1 MNNYMKILLYL
12 KQYEGDGKMH
22 EIEHLFPEMTTSE
35 QSNIFKELAEE
46 NLIVLKGREPRYY
59 SHIIDINRLTGE
71 SKITESPMNE
81 IIDKTEPE
89 KFTAKLTFKGA
100 KYLKEE
106 IEMQDKGKYNIN
118 VSGEGANN
126 TFVIESN
133 NVRIDNKPEFKN
145 RIDKI
150 IDVLKSDNS
159 IQSEL
164 KQQAISDFQNAK
176 NEIGENGK
184 LPKKIMDN
192 ILQYGSEISSIGSLV
207 LQLLGG

>member
-1 MNNYMKILLYL
+1 MNNYMKLLLHL

-22 EIEHLFPEMTTSE
+22 EIEHLFPDMTMSE
-35 QSNIFKELAEE
+35 KSNIFKELAEE
-46 NLIVLKGREPRYY
+46 KFIVLKGREPRFY
-59 SHIIDINRLTGE
+59 SHIIDINQETGE

-126 TFVIESN
+126 TFVIESS
-133 NVRIDNKPEFKN
+133 NVKINNKPEFKN
-145 RIDKI
+145 QIDQI

-159 IQSEL
+159 ISNEL

-176 NEIGENGK
+176 SEIGKNEI

-192 ILQYGSEISSIGSLV
+192 ILKYGSEISSIGSLV
-207 LQLLGG
+207 LQLLGN

>member
-1 MNNYMKILLYL
+1 MNNYMKLLLHL

-22 EIEHLFPEMTTSE
+22 QIEQLFPEMSTSE
-35 QSNIFKELAEE
+35 KSNIFKELSEE
-46 NLIVLKGREPRYY
+46 NFIVLNGREPRYH
-59 SHIIDINRLTGE
+59 SHIIEINQLTRE
-71 SKITESPMNE
+71 SKVTASPMNE
-81 IIDKTEPE
+81 IINKTEPE
-89 KFTAKLTFKGA
+89 KYTAKLTFKGA

-126 TFVIESN
+126 TFVIESS
-133 NVRIDNKPEFKN
+133 NVRIENKPEFKN
-145 RIDKI
+145 RIDNI
-150 IDVLKSDNS
+150 IDILKSDNS
-159 IQSEL
+159 INNEL

-176 NEIGENGK
+176 TEIEEKGK
-184 LPKKIMDN
+184 LPEKIMKG